1 MKKIL
6 LLMLFFF
13 SVTTSNAE
21 DGTSLA
27 VSSTRAEDGTV
38 LATAFQLEVKPAL
51 DVPEPDQARYA
62 ALLESALASAAIPLF
77 KSQYVVLVDSNPHV
91 QAVFIYWLDSQV
103 SSKVMTSADFKSS
116 SDRFRFIRASPV
128 SSGKPG
134 RFDYFT
140 TPLGVFAHTLDN
152 KDFRVE
158 GTLNSL
164 GIRGLG
170 DKGMRVFDFGWAEG
184 VRGWGKG
191 GTSQM
196 RLLIHATDPD
206 YLEKYLGVA
215 RSKGCIRIPE
225 TLNIF
230 IDRYG
235 ILDAD
240 YELALANGE
249 KLWMLRPDR
258 MPTLWSGRY
267 LVIIDSD
274 STERPAWS
282 PAPEARQSAPGE
294 ISRPKAIH

>member
-6 LLMLFFF
+6 LTMLLLC
-13 SVTTSNAE
+13 SALHARAGDAAAPALSPASAE
-21 DGTSLA
+21 NGASLA
-27 VSSTRAEDGTV
+27 AVFRR
-38 LATAFQLEVKPAL
+38 EVKPAL
-51 DVPEPDQARYA
+51 DLPEADQARYA
-62 ALLESALASAAIPLF
+62 ALLESTLAGAEIVLF
-77 KSQYVVLVDSNPHV
+77 RSQYVVLVDSSPQV
-91 QAVFIYWLDSQV
+91 QAIFIYWLDSQAP
-103 SSKVMTSADFKSS
+103 ADFLSS
-116 SDRFRFIRASPV
+116 SARFRFIGAAQI

-140 TPLGVFAHTLDN
+140 TPLGVFAHTLEN
-152 KDFRVE
+152 KDFRAE
-158 GTLNSL
+158 GTFNKL

-170 DKGMRVFDFGWAEG
+170 DKGMRVYDFGWAEG

-225 TLNIF
+225 TLNSF
-230 IDRYG
+230 IDRFG

-249 KLWMLRPDR
+249 KLWVLRPDR
-258 MPTLWSGRY
+258 TPTPWSGRY
-267 LVIIDSD
+267 LVIIDSG

-282 PAPEARQSAPGE
+282 PLPAARSFP
-294 ISRPKAIH
+294 P

>member
-6 LLMLFFF
+6 LTILLLC
-13 SVTTSNAE
+13 SAPQGSAD
-21 DGTSLA
+21 DGASLA
-27 VSSTRAEDGTV
+27 SSSASAEDGTV
-38 LATAFQLEVKPAL
+38 LATAFRLEVKPAL

-62 ALLESALASAAIPLF
+62 VLLESALTGAAIPLIR
-77 KSQYVVLVDSNPHV
+77 SQYVVMVDSNPHV
-91 QAVFIYWLDSQV
+91 QAIFVYWLDSQV
-103 SSKVMTSADFKSS
+103 SSKVMTSTDFLSS
-116 SDRFRFIRASPV
+116 SERFRFIGASPV

-134 RFDYFT
+134 RYDYFT
-140 TPLGVFAHTLDN
+140 TPQGVFAHTLEN
-152 KDFRVE
+152 KDFRAE
-158 GTLNSL
+158 GTLNAL

-230 IDRYG
+230 IDRFG

-249 KLWMLRPDR
+249 KLWMLRADR
-258 MPTLWSGRY
+258 TPTPWSGRY
-267 LVIIDSD
+267 LVIIDSG

-282 PAPEARQSAPGE
+282 PQPAAQS
-294 ISRPKAIH
+294 STHQ